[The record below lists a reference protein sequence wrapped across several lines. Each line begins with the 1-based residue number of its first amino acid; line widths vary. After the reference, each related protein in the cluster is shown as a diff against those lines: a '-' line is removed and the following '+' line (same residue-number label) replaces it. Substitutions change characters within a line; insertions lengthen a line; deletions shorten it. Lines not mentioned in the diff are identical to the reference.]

1 MDLLKEKN
9 QEKQEDKTSLKKSNT
24 YLLVDVETCNDQR
37 IIMELSFLVINKLF
51 GRKKEK
57 CYIIKEVWENE
68 EYRNGKYAKE
78 KLAHWQ
84 EMINNGTA
92 EIVSIY
98 KLYDII
104 NKTIEEKGVNIFS
117 AYNVAFDF
125 NAIHKTYHRYGIDK
139 RKDYETSNKLTG
151 LKKLCLWH
159 YGKKIYCT
167 KDYIKWAI
175 KNNKLTPKSKIKSSA
190 ESLYQYL
197 IENEQFE
204 ETHFGIEDLQIEY
217 TIFIASIIQNTLD
230 RNNSL
235 TLNKNGNWRTV
246 ETFKNELRE
255 KGLI

>member
-1 MDLLKEKN
+1 MEKT
-9 QEKQEDKTSLKKSNT
+9 QTQDKTSLKKSNT

-37 IIMELSFLVINKLF
+37 IIMELSFLVINKLM
-51 GRKKEK
+51 GKKKEK

-68 EYRNGKYAKE
+68 EYRNGKYAIE
-78 KLAHWQ
+78 KLEHWQ
-84 EMINNGTA
+84 EMLDNGTA
-92 EIVSIY
+92 ELVSIY
-98 KLYDII
+98 RLYDII
-104 NKTIEEKGVNIFS
+104 NKTITDKQVNIFS

-125 NAIHKTYHRYGIDK
+125 NAIKRTYHRYGIDK
-139 RKDYETSNKLTG
+139 RKDYNESNKL
-151 LKKLCLWH
+151 LNLQKLCLWE

-167 KDYIKWAI
+167 KDYVKWAL
-175 KNNKLTPKSKIKSSA
+175 KNGKLTPKNKVKSSA
-190 ESLYQYL
+190 ESLFQYL
-197 IENEQFE
+197 TENEGFE

-235 TLNKNGNWRTV
+235 TLNKNGSWRTV

>member
-1 MDLLKEKN
+1 MELLKTNEKT
-9 QEKQEDKTSLKKSNT
+9 QDKTSLKKSNT

-37 IIMELSFLVINKLF
+37 IIMELSFLVINKLM
-51 GRKKEK
+51 GKKKEK

-68 EYRNGKYAKE
+68 EYRNGKYAIE

-84 EMINNGTA
+84 EMIDNGTA
-92 EIVSIY
+92 QVVSIY
-98 KLYDII
+98 RLYDII
-104 NKTIEEKGVNIFS
+104 NKTITDKQVNIFS
-117 AYNVAFDF
+117 AYNVGFDF
-125 NAIHKTYHRYGIDK
+125 NAIEKTYHRYGIDK
-139 RKDYETSNKLTG
+139 RKDYKESNKLLG
-151 LKKLCLWH
+151 LKKLCLWE

-175 KNNKLTPKSKIKSSA
+175 ANKKLTPKNKIKSSA

-197 IENEQFE
+197 IENEGFE

-235 TLNKNGNWRTV
+235 ILNKNGNWRTV
-246 ETFKNELRE
+246 ETFKEELRE